1 MNRYVSGLIA
11 LCCLGMGLL
20 GADTPFAGTWKLDV
34 AKSKFAKGYEYREG
48 TVNLKYDAGA
58 LLVDALRV
66 SGEGKSIATKYV
78 LPAGGGQ
85 LSYTEGAPPAGTVTV
100 AKWINPRTIHSI
112 TTLNG
117 KETGNTHTAANAD
130 GKTFT
135 QTRTYTDATGK
146 SSKSVLHYDRQ

>member
-1 MNRYVSGLIA
+1 MNRLISELIA
-11 LCCLGMGLL
+11 LCGLGMGLM

-48 TVNLKYDAGA
+48 TVNLKYDGGA

-85 LSYTEGAPPAGTVTV
+85 LSFTEGAPPAGTVTV

-117 KETGNTHTAANAD
+117 KETGTGRTVANAD
-130 GKTFT
+130 GKTMT
-135 QTRTYTDATGK
+135 QTRTYVDAMGK
-146 SSKSVLHYDRQ
+146 SSKSVLHSERQ